1 MTHSFNKVVTIIL
14 NCRQKN
20 QLHITAEKILIN
32 GLINDLRIHVHDKDK
47 NDYRVS
53 YFIMHM
59 L

>member
-1 MTHSFNKVVTIIL
+1 MTHSFNKVVTICIKL
-14 NCRQKN
+14 SAKN
-20 QLHITAEKILIN
+20 QLHITAKKILEV
-32 GLINDLRIHVHDKDK
+32 NDLRIHVPDKDK